1 VGVVSISVVMA
12 TYNRRAL
19 LGEVLDPLL
28 ADPAALEVVV
38 VVDGCEDGS
47 IEYLRER
54 AAGDRRLRPIWIDNS
69 GAVAAQQAGVEAAR
83 GDVVLVIDDDVL
95 AEPGLVGGHLRHHE
109 RGGDLV
115 VVGYMPT
122 PRPERRG
129 PGSFTSELYHDV
141 YEFRCDAWEAG
152 ADVLAGLWGGNVS
165 VGRAALLANGGIGG
179 DHPLPYHYDWELG
192 LRLRRAGLTGR
203 FDRALRARHL
213 HERSYAAFKREAR
226 AQGRAMWLIEHL
238 HAGAIGAQEIRERS
252 AERPALN
259 ALVRATDRPR
269 LYRAAHTGLDAA
281 VLAAGQARAFWLER
295 KLASL
300 LGHVERRRGEYEQSR
315 RTPRPARWAPSA
327 LSG

>member
-1 VGVVSISVVMA
+1 MGAVSISVVMA

-19 LGEVLDPLL
+19 LPEVLDPLL

-38 VVDGCEDGS
+38 VVDGCDDGS

-54 AAGDRRLRPIWIDNS
+54 AAAEPRLRPVWIENS

-83 GDVVLVIDDDVL
+83 GDAVLVIDDDVL
-95 AEPGLVGGHLRHHE
+95 AEPGLVSGHARHHE
-109 RGGDLV
+109 REHDLV

-122 PRPERRG
+122 PRPAERS

-165 VGRAALLANGGIGG
+165 MPRAALLANGGIGG

-192 LRLRRAGLTGR
+192 LRLRGAGLSGR
-203 FDRALRARHL
+203 FDRTLRARHL

-226 AQGRAMWLIEHL
+226 AQGRAMWLIEHM
-238 HAGAIGAQEIRERS
+238 HAGAMDPGLIS
-252 AERPALN
+252 ARWSDRPALG
-259 ALVRATDRPR
+259 ALIRATDRPR

-281 VLAAGQARAFWLER
+281 VVAAGRTRAWWVER

-315 RTPRPARWAPSA
+315 RTPRPARWLPA
-327 LSG
+327 

>member
-1 VGVVSISVVMA
+1 VGAVTISVVMA

-19 LGEVLDPLL
+19 LPQVLDPLL

-38 VVDGCEDGS
+38 VVDGCRDGS

-54 AAGDRRLRPIWIDNS
+54 AAAEPRLRPLWIENR
-69 GAVAAQQAGVEAAR
+69 GAVAAQQTGVEAAR

-95 AEPGLVGGHLRHHE
+95 AEPGLVSGHLRQHQSAE
-109 RGGDLV
+109 DLV

-122 PRPERRG
+122 PRPHRRA

-141 YEFRCDAWEAG
+141 YEYRCAAWEDG

-165 VGRAALLANGGIGG
+165 VGREALLANGGIGG
-179 DHPLPYHYDWELG
+179 DQPLPYHYDWELG
-192 LRLRRAGLTGR
+192 LRLKRAGLSGR
-203 FDRALRARHL
+203 FNRSLRARHL

-226 AQGRAMWLIEHL
+226 AQGRAMWLIEHM
-238 HAGAIGAQEIRERS
+238 HAGAVGPQEIRERT
-252 AERPALN
+252 AARPALR

-269 LYRAAHTGLDAA
+269 LYRAARTSLEAA
-281 VLAAGQARAFWLER
+281 VLVAGHLHAFWCER

-300 LGHVERRRGEYEQSR
+300 LGHIERRRGEYEQSR
-315 RTPRPARWAPSA
+315 LTPSVAAWKPA
-327 LSG
+327 